1 MDQNKEFNAGILRRA
16 SRALAGYAAAELLE
30 KHPETK
36 AGFEPD
42 PFAQW
47 QDWLTVRVDELAAAI
62 AVDRARVFAAQVLW
76 GKAALQ
82 SRGIPPESFRTA
94 LECLQTVME
103 RELPEQVGE
112 TANEYVSLALE
123 AFGRQPI
130 DLSSLLLPD
139 TPMGRLAS
147 KYLLVL
153 LEGDRR
159 RACRLI
165 LDALRETEDPRD
177 LYLQVL
183 LPAQEELGR
192 MWLANEINVAEE
204 HFASQTTQMAMSQLL
219 PHTKVKPSNGKTL
232 LAASVAGNQHDI
244 GLQAVADFFEMDGW
258 RTVLLG
264 ANVPAR
270 DLVQAVD
277 CFDADLLGLSVSQT
291 TQFDAVKATIQA
303 LRQAARGDDLKIMI
317 GGRAFI
323 DPDELP
329 KELGADGYAPDPR
342 QAVSLGRKLVG
353 LE

>member
-1 MDQNKEFNAGILRRA
+1 
-16 SRALAGYAAAELLE
+16 LAGYVAAELLE
-30 KHPETK
+30 KHAEAK

-47 QDWLTVRVDELAAAI
+47 QDWLAVRVDELAAAI
-62 AVDRARVFAAQVLW
+62 AVDRARLFASQVLW

-94 LECLQTVME
+94 LECLRTVLD
-103 RELPEQVGE
+103 RELPEQVSE
-112 TANEYVSLALE
+112 TAGEYISLALE
-123 AFGRQPI
+123 AFEEPST
-130 DLSSLLLPD
+130 DLSTRLLPD
-139 TPMGRLAS
+139 TSMGRLAS

-165 LDALRETEDPRD
+165 LDALQETVDPRE
-177 LYLQVL
+177 LYSQVL

-204 HFASQTTQMAMSQLL
+204 HFASQTTQMAMCQLL
-219 PHTKVKPSNGKTL
+219 PHAKVKPSNGKTM
-232 LAASVAGNQHDI
+232 LASSVTGNQHDI

-264 ANVPAR
+264 ANVPVR

-291 TQFDAVKATIQA
+291 TQFDGVKATIQA
-303 LRQAARGDDLKIMI
+303 LREGVRGGSLKIII

-323 DPDELP
+323 DNDELP
-329 KELGADGYAPDPR
+329 KELGADGYAADPME
-342 QAVSLGRKLVG
+342 AVSLGRKLMG